1 MKDIKVVVFDCDGV
15 LFNTDRANRAYY
27 NAVLRRLGKPEITA
41 EQFAFVHMHAVAVSM
56 RYLFPDDLEHQAAE
70 RFRRQMDYRPFVQEM
85 EMEPGLI
92 PLLSRLRPRYKTAI
106 ATNRTDT
113 MDTVIKAHGLT
124 DYFDL
129 VICARDVV
137 NPKPHPEPLQKILT
151 YFHTDPRQTVY
162 VGDSDVDAR
171 TAEGAGVFFVAYKNA
186 ALSADYHL
194 NRMEDLEAIL
204 NGTPMHAD

>member
-1 MKDIKVVVFDCDGV
+1 MVHRRRIGEHYSKSPID
-15 LFNTDRANRAYY
+15 
-27 NAVLRRLGKPEITA
+27 NAT
-41 EQFAFVHMHAVAVSM
+41 
-56 RYLFPDDLEHQAAE
+56 
-70 RFRRQMDYRPFVQEM
+70 
-85 EMEPGLI
+85 
-92 PLLSRLRPRYKTAI
+92 
-106 ATNRTDT
+106 
-113 MDTVIKAHGLT
+113 
-124 DYFDL
+124 
-129 VICARDVV
+129 
-137 NPKPHPEPLQKILT
+137 KILT